1 VPGSC
6 QTGGFLGFHRSA
18 PILQLIWGMNTQD
31 RDVPL
36 KRRTEPIPADVDLTA
51 LYLREVG
58 STPLLDREKEAELAG
73 RLQTARNDFRKAA
86 MKLPREPRSLAFAA
100 AAIQVKQRKPW
111 SMQQIVLTYDAL
123 SAYVRETPELRK
135 NPAFKSL
142 MDAKRRL
149 DASRDAMIEAN
160 LRLVAHVAKKFCNQ
174 GLPFMDLVQE
184 GNIGLMKA
192 VEKFEHER
200 GYKFSTYAFWWIK
213 QAITR
218 AIADK
223 SRTIRV
229 PVHLLEKVH
238 KVQRASRELE
248 KELGREPKAQEIADK
263 IQMPVKVVTDI
274 LGTEHEG

>member
-1 VPGSC
+1 MDHEDPDGKSRN
-6 QTGGFLGFHRSA
+6 RSD
-18 PILQLIWGMNTQD
+18 G
-31 RDVPL
+31 
-36 KRRTEPIPADVDLTA
+36 IPSDVDLTA
-51 LYLREVG
+51 IYLREVG
-58 STPLLDREKEAELAG
+58 SVPLLDRQEEVDLARRLQLARRDFAKAALKLPAACRNHVLAG
-73 RLQTARNDFRKAA
+73 APDK
-86 MKLPREPRSLAFAA
+86 PRA
-100 AAIQVKQRKPW
+100 KQPW
-111 SMQQIVLTYDAL
+111 SMQQIESCHELLRSYLKEDPAL
-123 SAYVRETPELRK
+123 RRSKAYISIV
-135 NPAFKSL
+135 
-142 MDAKRRL
+142 DAKRRL
-149 DASRDAMIEAN
+149 DRSRDAMIQAN

-238 KVQRASRELE
+238 KVQRAARELE
-248 KELGREPKAQEIADK
+248 KELGREPNAQEIADK
-263 IQMPVKVVTDI
+263 IQVPLKVVTDI
-274 LGTEHEG
+274 LGPTND